1 MERTTRRRFLA
12 SWTTLAASAVAG
24 WHDAPEAAA
33 QAPLVNIRTGMF
45 GELMEAWYA
54 GPQGI
59 VRARV
64 TRDTAGVA
72 SRARVEVLRGDAFV
86 LTVVASTP
94 MRAVPQ
100 TLGAAMLAVRGG
112 ATTYRLRWDASSIGV
127 TAQEFPSNGSALV
140 EVQSGARVWHGGFD
154 LETWSM
160 RGPWEGPGLDS
171 VLPPTVTDPAAPFA
185 AVFESIIVRSEALS
199 GGAFAPVPGQFPVV
213 QAGTARA
220 SCSAACWGAAG
231 GAAAAACPTAPG
243 IACIL
248 ATSACGIAASV
259 CNGVC
264 RA

>member
-1 MERTTRRRFLA
+1 MDRTTRKRFLA
-12 SWTTLAASAVAG
+12 SCATLAASAVAA
-24 WHDAPEAAA
+24 WCDTPEAVA

-64 TRDTAGVA
+64 TNDTAGVA
-72 SRARVEVLRGDAFV
+72 SRARVEVLHGDAFV

-94 MRAVPQ
+94 MRAAPQ
-100 TLGAAMLAVRGG
+100 TLGAATLFVRGG
-112 ATTYRLRWDASSIGV
+112 TTTYRLRWDASAIGV
-127 TAQEFPSNGSALV
+127 TSQEFPSHGAALV
-140 EVQSGARVWHGGFD
+140 EVQSGGQVWHGGFD

-160 RGPWEGPGLDS
+160 REPWEGPGVDS
-171 VLPPTVTDPAAPFA
+171 VLSPAATGAAEPFA

-220 SCSAACWGAAG
+220 SCAAACWGAAG
-231 GAAAAACPTAPG
+231 GAAAAACQTAPD

-248 ATSACGIAASV
+248 ATSACGIAASA
-259 CNGVC
+259 CNAVC